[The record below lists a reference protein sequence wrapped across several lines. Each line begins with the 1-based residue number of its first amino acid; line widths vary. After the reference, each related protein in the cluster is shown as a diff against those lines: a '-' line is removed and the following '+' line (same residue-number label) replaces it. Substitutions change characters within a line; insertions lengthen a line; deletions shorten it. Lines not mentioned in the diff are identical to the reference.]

1 MALGISRYR
10 GYLSIL
16 SLIKL
21 RDRMEDYTDLVK
33 DILMEMTISLK
44 NSLRELIHIQSRVIQ
59 KKIHIKKNVSS
70 MIWNTLLS
78 SCLGRV
84 SHWFPVLERKPIIIQ
99 RHKKRN

>member
-1 MALGISRYR
+1 
-10 GYLSIL
+10 
-16 SLIKL
+16 
-21 RDRMEDYTDLVK
+21 MEDYTDLVK

-84 SHWFPVLERKPIIIQ
+84 SHWFHVLERKPIIIQ